1 MNKKVLGLLLSGML
15 VVGMVGC
22 ASTEDIAEEA
32 YNDAKDKVEDNVTDS
47 WEEKNKRLI
56 EEAKEEEAKEKE
68 VRANKEALAKQVE
81 TTIANSMGANYEVA
95 VVIDDNG
102 DCNIGI
108 ADTTTIY
115 SGYDKETI
123 KSLSKQYGLE
133 SGAISIQENAEAVF
147 VNAGY
152 TNMNVTL
159 MITGADY
166 VPFMVVMHGIATYY

>member
-1 MNKKVLGLLLSGML
+1 MKKMLSLLVCGML

-22 ASTEDIAEEA
+22 DSTEDIAEDA
-32 YNDAKDKVEDNVTDS
+32 YNDAKDKVEDTAEPTEEPKDEVVEPELV
-47 WEEKNKRLI
+47 EEK
-56 EEAKEEEAKEKE
+56 E
-68 VRANKEALAKQVE
+68 RANKEALASDLE
-81 TTIANSMGANYEVA
+81 STIANSMGANYEVA
-95 VVIDDNG
+95 AVIDDDGN
-102 DCNIGI
+102 CNIAI

-133 SGAISIQENAEAVF
+133 SGAIGIQENAETVF

>member
-1 MNKKVLGLLLSGML
+1 MKKMLSLLVCGML

-22 ASTEDIAEEA
+22 DSTEDIAEDA
-32 YNDAKDKVEDNVTDS
+32 YNDAKDKVEDTAEPV
-47 WEEKNKRLI
+47 EEPKD
-56 EEAKEEEAKEKE
+56 EVVEPEVVDKEE
-68 VRANKEALAKQVE
+68 RANKEALASDLE
-81 TTIANSMGANYEVA
+81 STIANSMGANYEVA

-133 SGAISIQENAEAVF
+133 SGAIGIQENAETVF

>member
-1 MNKKVLGLLLSGML
+1 MKKMLSLLVCGML
-15 VVGMVGC
+15 VVSMIGC
-22 ASTEDIAEEA
+22 ESAEDVAEDA
-32 YNDAKDKVEDNVTDS
+32 YNDAKDKVEDTAEPVEEPKDEVVEPELV
-47 WEEKNKRLI
+47 EEK
-56 EEAKEEEAKEKE
+56 E
-68 VRANKEALAKQVE
+68 RANKEALASDLE
-81 TTIANSMGANYEVA
+81 STIANSMGANYEVA

-133 SGAISIQENAEAVF
+133 SGAISIQENAETVF
-147 VNAGY
+147 INAGY

>member
-1 MNKKVLGLLLSGML
+1 MKKMLSLLVCGML

-22 ASTEDIAEEA
+22 DSTEDIAEDA
-32 YNDAKDKVEDNVTDS
+32 YNDAKDKVEDTAEPVEEPKDEVVEPELV
-47 WEEKNKRLI
+47 EEK
-56 EEAKEEEAKEKE
+56 E
-68 VRANKEALAKQVE
+68 RANKEALASDLE
-81 TTIANSMGANYEVA
+81 STIANSMGANYEVA

-123 KSLSKQYGLE
+123 KSLSKQCGLE
-133 SGAISIQENAEAVF
+133 SGAIGIQKNAETVF
-147 VNAGY
+147 FNAGY
-152 TNMNVTL
+152 TDMNVTL

>member
-1 MNKKVLGLLLSGML
+1 MKKMLSLLVCGML

-22 ASTEDIAEEA
+22 DSTEDIAEDA
-32 YNDAKDKVEDNVTDS
+32 YNDAKDKVEDTAEPVEESKDEVVEPELV
-47 WEEKNKRLI
+47 EEK
-56 EEAKEEEAKEKE
+56 E
-68 VRANKEALAKQVE
+68 RANKEALASDLE
-81 TTIANSMGANYEVA
+81 STIANSMGANYEVA

-133 SGAISIQENAEAVF
+133 SGAIGIQENAETVF

>member
-1 MNKKVLGLLLSGML
+1 MKKMLSLLVCGML

-22 ASTEDIAEEA
+22 DSTEDIAEDA
-32 YNDAKDKVEDNVTDS
+32 YNDAKDKVEDNAEPVEEPKDEVVEPELV
-47 WEEKNKRLI
+47 EEK
-56 EEAKEEEAKEKE
+56 E
-68 VRANKEALAKQVE
+68 RANKEALASDLE
-81 TTIANSMGANYEVA
+81 STIANSMGANYEVA

-133 SGAISIQENAEAVF
+133 SGAIGIQENAEEVF

>member
-1 MNKKVLGLLLSGML
+1 MKKMLSLLVCGML
-15 VVGMVGC
+15 VIGMVGC
-22 ASTEDIAEEA
+22 DSTEDIAEDA
-32 YNDAKDKVEDNVTDS
+32 YSDAKDKVEDTAEPVEEPKDEVVEPELV
-47 WEEKNKRLI
+47 EEK
-56 EEAKEEEAKEKE
+56 E
-68 VRANKEALAKQVE
+68 RANKEALASDLE
-81 TTIANSMGANYEVA
+81 STIANSMGANYEVA

-133 SGAISIQENAEAVF
+133 SGAIGIQENAETVF

>member
-1 MNKKVLGLLLSGML
+1 MKKMLSLLVCGML

-22 ASTEDIAEEA
+22 NSTEDIAEDA
-32 YNDAKDKVEDNVTDS
+32 YSDAKDKVEDTAEPV
-47 WEEKNKRLI
+47 EEPKD
-56 EEAKEEEAKEKE
+56 EVVEPEVVDEKE
-68 VRANKEALAKQVE
+68 RANKEALASDLE
-81 TTIANSMGANYEVA
+81 STIANSMGANYEVA

-133 SGAISIQENAEAVF
+133 SGAISIQENAETVF

>member
-1 MNKKVLGLLLSGML
+1 MKKMLSLLVCGML
-15 VVGMVGC
+15 VVGMIGC
-22 ASTEDIAEEA
+22 DSTEDIAEDA
-32 YNDAKDKVEDNVTDS
+32 YNDAKDKVEDTAEPV
-47 WEEKNKRLI
+47 EEPKD
-56 EEAKEEEAKEKE
+56 EVVEPEVVDEKE
-68 VRANKEALAKQVE
+68 RANKEALASDLE
-81 TTIANSMGANYEVA
+81 STIANSMGANYEVA

-133 SGAISIQENAEAVF
+133 SGAIGIQENAETVF

-152 TNMNVTL
+152 TDMNVTL

>member
-1 MNKKVLGLLLSGML
+1 MKKMLSLLVCGML

-22 ASTEDIAEEA
+22 DSTEDIAEDA
-32 YNDAKDKVEDNVTDS
+32 YNDAKDKVEDTAEPVEEPKDEVVEPELV
-47 WEEKNKRLI
+47 EEK
-56 EEAKEEEAKEKE
+56 E
-68 VRANKEALAKQVE
+68 RANKEALASDLE
-81 TTIANSMGANYEVA
+81 STIANSMGANYEVA

-133 SGAISIQENAEAVF
+133 SGAIGIQENAETVF

-166 VPFMVVMHGIATYY
+166 VPFMIVMHGIATYY

>member
-15 VVGMVGC
+15 VIGMVGC
-22 ASTEDIAEEA
+22 SNTEDIAEEA
-32 YNDAKDKVEDNVTDS
+32 YNDAKDKVEDNATVDEPKDEVVEPGPTDS
-47 WEEKNKRLI
+47 
-56 EEAKEEEAKEKE
+56 E

-81 TTIANSMGANYEVA
+81 TTIANSMGSNYEVA
-95 VVIDDNG
+95 AVIDDDGN
-102 DCNIGI
+102 CNIGI

-123 KSLSKQYGLE
+123 KAMSKQYGLE
-133 SGAISIQENAEAVF
+133 SGAIGIQENAETVF

>member
-1 MNKKVLGLLLSGML
+1 MKKMLSLLVCGML
-15 VVGMVGC
+15 FVGMVGC
-22 ASTEDIAEEA
+22 DSTEDIAEDG
-32 YNDAKDKVEDNVTDS
+32 YNDAKDKVEDTAEPVEEPKDEVVEPELV
-47 WEEKNKRLI
+47 EEK
-56 EEAKEEEAKEKE
+56 E
-68 VRANKEALAKQVE
+68 RANKEALASDLE
-81 TTIANSMGANYEVA
+81 STIANSMGANYEVA

-133 SGAISIQENAEAVF
+133 SGAIGIQENAETVF

>member
-1 MNKKVLGLLLSGML
+1 MKKMLSLLVCGML

-22 ASTEDIAEEA
+22 DSTEDIAEDA
-32 YNDAKDKVEDNVTDS
+32 YNDAKDKVEDTAKPVEEPKDEVVEPEVV
-47 WEEKNKRLI
+47 EEK
-56 EEAKEEEAKEKE
+56 E
-68 VRANKEALAKQVE
+68 RANKEALASNLE
-81 TTIANSMGANYEVA
+81 STIADSMGANYEVA

-108 ADTTTIY
+108 ADTTTVY

-133 SGAISIQENAEAVF
+133 SGAIGIQENAEDVF

-152 TNMNVTL
+152 TDMNVTL

-166 VPFMVVMHGIATYY
+166 VPFMLVMHGIATYN

>member
-15 VVGMVGC
+15 VVGMIGC
-22 ASTEDIAEEA
+22 ESAEDTAEDAYEA
-32 YNDAKDKVEDNVTDS
+32 AKDKVEDTAEPVEEPKDEVVEPEVV
-47 WEEKNKRLI
+47 EEK
-56 EEAKEEEAKEKE
+56 E
-68 VRANKEALAKQVE
+68 RANKEALASDLE
-81 TTIANSMGANYEVA
+81 STIANSMGANYEVA

-133 SGAISIQENAEAVF
+133 SGAIGIQENAETVF

-152 TNMNVTL
+152 TDMNVTL

>member
-1 MNKKVLGLLLSGML
+1 MKKMLSLLVCGML

-22 ASTEDIAEEA
+22 DSTEDIAEDA
-32 YNDAKDKVEDNVTDS
+32 YNDAKDKVEDTAEPVEEPKEDEYVEPELV
-47 WEEKNKRLI
+47 EEK
-56 EEAKEEEAKEKE
+56 E
-68 VRANKEALAKQVE
+68 RANKEALASDLE
-81 TTIANSMGANYEVA
+81 STIANSMGANYEVA

-133 SGAISIQENAEAVF
+133 SGAIGIQENAETVF

-152 TNMNVTL
+152 TDMNITL

>member
-1 MNKKVLGLLLSGML
+1 MKKMLSLLVCGML
-15 VVGMVGC
+15 VFGMVGC
-22 ASTEDIAEEA
+22 DSTEDIAEDA
-32 YNDAKDKVEDNVTDS
+32 YNDAKDKVEDTAEPAEEPKDEVVEPELV
-47 WEEKNKRLI
+47 EEK
-56 EEAKEEEAKEKE
+56 E
-68 VRANKEALAKQVE
+68 RANKEALASDLE
-81 TTIANSMGANYEVA
+81 STIANSMGANYEVA

>member
-1 MNKKVLGLLLSGML
+1 MKKMLSLLVCGML
-15 VVGMVGC
+15 VVGMIGC
-22 ASTEDIAEEA
+22 DSTEDIAEDA
-32 YNDAKDKVEDNVTDS
+32 YNDAKDKVEDTAEPV
-47 WEEKNKRLI
+47 EEPKD
-56 EEAKEEEAKEKE
+56 EVVEPEVVDEKE
-68 VRANKEALAKQVE
+68 RANKEALASDLE
-81 TTIANSMGANYEVA
+81 STIANSMGANYEVA

-133 SGAISIQENAEAVF
+133 SGAIRIQENAETVF

-152 TNMNVTL
+152 TDMNVTL

>member
-1 MNKKVLGLLLSGML
+1 MKKMLSLLVCGML
-15 VVGMVGC
+15 VVGMIGC
-22 ASTEDIAEEA
+22 DSTEDIAEDA
-32 YNDAKDKVEDNVTDS
+32 YNDAKDKVEDTAEPVEEPKDEVVEPELV
-47 WEEKNKRLI
+47 EEK
-56 EEAKEEEAKEKE
+56 E
-68 VRANKEALAKQVE
+68 RANKEALASDLQA
-81 TTIANSMGANYEVA
+81 TIANSMGANYEVA

-133 SGAISIQENAEAVF
+133 SGAISIQENAETVF

-152 TNMNVTL
+152 TDMNVTL

>member
-1 MNKKVLGLLLSGML
+1 MKKMLSLLVCGML

-22 ASTEDIAEEA
+22 NSTEDIAEDA
-32 YNDAKDKVEDNVTDS
+32 YNDAKDKVEDNATDR
-47 WEEKNKRLI
+47 WKEENKRAI
-56 EEAKEEEAKEKE
+56 EEAKDTEAKEKE
-68 VRANKEALAKQVE
+68 RANKEALASDLE
-81 TTIANSMGANYEVA
+81 STIANSMGANYEVA

-108 ADTTTIY
+108 ADTTTVY

-133 SGAISIQENAEAVF
+133 SGAIGIQENAETVF

>member
-1 MNKKVLGLLLSGML
+1 MKKMLSLLVCGML

-22 ASTEDIAEEA
+22 DSTEDIAEDA
-32 YNDAKDKVEDNVTDS
+32 YNDAKDKVEDTAEPVEEPKDEVVEPELV
-47 WEEKNKRLI
+47 EEK
-56 EEAKEEEAKEKE
+56 E
-68 VRANKEALAKQVE
+68 RANKETLASDLE
-81 TTIANSMGANYEVA
+81 STIANSMGANYEVA

-133 SGAISIQENAEAVF
+133 SGAIGIQENAETVF

>member
-1 MNKKVLGLLLSGML
+1 MKKMLSLLVCGML

-22 ASTEDIAEEA
+22 DSTEDIAEDA
-32 YNDAKDKVEDNVTDS
+32 YNDAKDKVEDTAEPVEEPKDEVVEPELV
-47 WEEKNKRLI
+47 EEK
-56 EEAKEEEAKEKE
+56 E
-68 VRANKEALAKQVE
+68 RANKEALASDLE
-81 TTIANSMGANYEVA
+81 STIANSMGANYEVA

-123 KSLSKQYGLE
+123 KSLSKQCGLE
-133 SGAISIQENAEAVF
+133 SGAIGIQENAETVF

>member
-1 MNKKVLGLLLSGML
+1 MKKMLSLLVCGML

-22 ASTEDIAEEA
+22 DSTEDIAEDA
-32 YNDAKDKVEDNVTDS
+32 YNDAKDKVEDTAEPVEEPKDEVVEPELV
-47 WEEKNKRLI
+47 EEK
-56 EEAKEEEAKEKE
+56 E
-68 VRANKEALAKQVE
+68 RANKEALASDLE
-81 TTIANSMGANYEVA
+81 STIANSMGANYEVA

-133 SGAISIQENAEAVF
+133 SGAIGIQENAERVF

>member
-1 MNKKVLGLLLSGML
+1 MKKMLSLLVCGML
-15 VVGMVGC
+15 VVGMIGC
-22 ASTEDIAEEA
+22 DSTEDIAEDA
-32 YNDAKDKVEDNVTDS
+32 YNDAKDKVEDTAEPV
-47 WEEKNKRLI
+47 EEPKDEVVEPELVG
-56 EEAKEEEAKEKE
+56 EKE
-68 VRANKEALAKQVE
+68 RANKEALASDLE
-81 TTIANSMGANYEVA
+81 STIANSMGANYEVA

-133 SGAISIQENAEAVF
+133 SGAIGIQENAETVF

>member
-1 MNKKVLGLLLSGML
+1 MKKMLSLLVCGML

-22 ASTEDIAEEA
+22 DSTEDIAEDA
-32 YNDAKDKVEDNVTDS
+32 YNDAKDKVEDTAEPA
-47 WEEKNKRLI
+47 EEPKDGVV
-56 EEAKEEEAKEKE
+56 EPEFVDEKE
-68 VRANKEALAKQVE
+68 RANKEALASDLE
-81 TTIANSMGANYEVA
+81 STIANSMGANYEVA

-133 SGAISIQENAEAVF
+133 SGAIGIQENAETVF

>member
-1 MNKKVLGLLLSGML
+1 MKKMLSLLVCGML
-15 VVGMVGC
+15 VFGMVGC
-22 ASTEDIAEEA
+22 ESAEDTAKDA
-32 YNDAKDKVEDNVTDS
+32 YEDAKDKVEDTAEPVEEPKDEVVEPELV
-47 WEEKNKRLI
+47 EEKER
-56 EEAKEEEAKEKE
+56 
-68 VRANKEALAKQVE
+68 VNKEALASDLE
-81 TTIANSMGANYEVA
+81 STIANSMGANYEVA

-133 SGAISIQENAEAVF
+133 SGAISIQENAETVF

>member
-1 MNKKVLGLLLSGML
+1 MKKMLSLLVCGML
-15 VVGMVGC
+15 AVGMVGC
-22 ASTEDIAEEA
+22 NSTEDIAEDA
-32 YNDAKDKVEDNVTDS
+32 YNDAKDKVEDTAEPVEEPKDEVVEPEIV
-47 WEEKNKRLI
+47 EEK
-56 EEAKEEEAKEKE
+56 E
-68 VRANKEALAKQVE
+68 RANKEALASDLE
-81 TTIANSMGANYEVA
+81 STIANSMGANYEVA

-133 SGAISIQENAEAVF
+133 SGAIGIQENAETVF

>member
-1 MNKKVLGLLLSGML
+1 MKKMLGLLLSGML
-15 VVGMVGC
+15 IVGMVGC

-32 YNDAKDKVEDNVTDS
+32 YNDAKDKVEDTAEPV
-47 WEEKNKRLI
+47 EEPKDDVVEPELN
-56 EEAKEEEAKEKE
+56 EEEE
-68 VRANKEALAKQVE
+68 RANKEALAEQVE
-81 TTIANSMGANYEVA
+81 NTIANSMGANYEVA
-95 VVIDDNG
+95 AVIDDDGN
-102 DCNIGI
+102 CNIGI

-123 KSLSKQYGLE
+123 KAMSKQYGLE
-133 SGAISIQENAEAVF
+133 SGAIGIQENAERVF

-152 TNMNVTL
+152 TDMNITL

>member
-1 MNKKVLGLLLSGML
+1 MLSLLVCGML
-15 VVGMVGC
+15 VVGMAGC
-22 ASTEDIAEEA
+22 NSTEDIAEDDYEA
-32 YNDAKDKVEDNVTDS
+32 AKDKVEDTAKPVEEPKDEVVEPELV
-47 WEEKNKRLI
+47 EEK
-56 EEAKEEEAKEKE
+56 E
-68 VRANKEALAKQVE
+68 RANKEALASDLE
-81 TTIANSMGANYEVA
+81 STIANSMGANYEVA

-133 SGAISIQENAEAVF
+133 SGAIGIQQNAERVF

-152 TNMNVTL
+152 TDMNVTL

>member
-1 MNKKVLGLLLSGML
+1 MKKMLSLLVCGML

-22 ASTEDIAEEA
+22 DSTEDIAEDA
-32 YNDAKDKVEDNVTDS
+32 YNDAKDKVEDTAEPAEEPKDEVVEPELV
-47 WEEKNKRLI
+47 EEK
-56 EEAKEEEAKEKE
+56 E
-68 VRANKEALAKQVE
+68 RANKEALASDLE
-81 TTIANSMGANYEVA
+81 STIANSMGANYEVA

-133 SGAISIQENAEAVF
+133 SGAIGIQENAERVF

-152 TNMNVTL
+152 TDMNVTL

>member
-1 MNKKVLGLLLSGML
+1 MKKMLSLLVCGML

-22 ASTEDIAEEA
+22 DSTEDIAEDA
-32 YNDAKDKVEDNVTDS
+32 YNDAKDKVEDTAEPVEEPKDEVVEPELV
-47 WEEKNKRLI
+47 EEK
-56 EEAKEEEAKEKE
+56 E
-68 VRANKEALAKQVE
+68 RANKEALASDLE
-81 TTIANSMGANYEVA
+81 STIANSMGANYEVA

-123 KSLSKQYGLE
+123 KSLSKQYGVE
-133 SGAISIQENAEAVF
+133 SGAISIQENAETVF